1 MRNDMNTLN
10 KLPQEIIHYQLSQ
23 VVASDIENQLNNSL
37 PGHCLRISTLPESIM
52 YQLCASFNENGTNAD
67 VVLLIAPG
75 QNCENFWQVTAS
87 RLVELRNN
95 QEKPLLVFIPPG
107 IKTAAEDSFDISTFV
122 EMDLG
127 DVPNRLRQLLGAKL
141 PDEIRVYTDRVVE
154 YLDRVERVISPDD
167 VVRYYLAILNNELKI
182 ESAGGA
188 IYQLGLIPDFDLFFN
203 PDRIEQR
210 LERNLGVLQTLIQS
224 NQPLLARIHSL
235 KLQPTTIQSALYHF
249 LRNVTLDSVNEWGEI
264 IATDMF
270 HRKLAFEQWPFVGE
284 SVDRDKILIYLDDIN
299 LTPKNTEETVGPDNP
314 LYLHVNRHRSI
325 RLKWETNPKP
335 AAVNDLKYFR
345 IEIVSTDGAVA
356 WESKNIPNSQARAA
370 YRSKLLNVSEF
381 RDHIED
387 GLYFFRVRAY
397 TESGDIL
404 SEEDAENHPEILRDY
419 HNPNGKRFYESEDI
433 WFWVDET
440 TPPPAEPQRNIIVN
454 SFLEAKLYTQFAA
467 LDRDEDPFSDNLKP
481 RSDRTGW
488 INTKKKTEATYN
500 IVYDAQARYTIP
512 VSSILRQIELDTLL
526 DPSNLGRL
534 RLNFSEGLGHDG
546 VKPVVR
552 SYYDKTEIPED
563 FLQTRAHLFSA
574 ILGTEENISATV
586 DLLDFKD
593 MIIEYAESYQHW
605 LNNARSDFDR
615 MIVKENNG
623 RQRTLPIYLDID
635 IVEVLLASNSNIP
648 HRVYLLAPTHP
659 LRLLWHYQRAAMA
672 QSWIKTA
679 SDSGKPKDLLSNSI
693 RQYMR
698 TGLLPI
704 NLPPMLRPTHTNY
717 PEGLTHFYIEQ
728 GPLNLFWSLY
738 VREDTSDSRTIRSR
752 TQRVLGINRQSATIN
767 QAGIDKKLLIQKF
780 NRYLVQHPYVRVFK
794 INIFNPGDAGLI
806 ADAILG
812 IEKNRKKLPSLRYEL
827 RLFTE
832 SSDPDDVGEAI
843 IELMNP
849 EQQVSTEA
857 DAFAVPSQNHLF
869 PKMRFSRNR
878 VEDFLLEPEKFEAHI
893 TLLHDLFPIEVEIEK
908 QNFGRS
914 SYAYGLIQEQVTRFA
929 GDARLYSWQRQ
940 LLPKECQELPTDDNV
955 TSKRIASLLESI
967 SMLQA
972 FAAVGKKAE
981 GITPSLQLTLCLEH
995 KNLLY
1000 QVHVVSDWVFIIDRH
1015 LGLEY
1020 FDSEL
1025 SIDRMAYLL
1034 DFTPEFGGT
1043 DTDRLMLT
1051 TRSVDEV
1058 SYLVTPAL
1066 DNLTLKPREDAPEFF
1081 LQLLRSL
1088 SGRVALK
1095 LLSSPSQVQEALGL
1109 ALARLFLE
1117 QYGLLEDCILI
1128 PLDAH
1133 NSLFNGMESEVQLE
1147 DEVTLQRSDLLLVT
1161 YDDEERTLY
1170 FHIVEVKLR
1179 KALGDL
1185 GAYISLRQQIESQIN
1200 NSENALRLHFDPHV
1214 FAVDRIDRQIKIKEL
1229 ISLLSFYL
1237 ARSQRYGLISPQ
1249 AARNF
1254 LEFIES
1260 LDQGYALSCSGSG
1273 LIFDFSFQGLDQDAE
1288 HAGLTFHRVG
1298 ANYSH
1303 LILENGLRRKDLLLD
1318 QMKEEATTIEEVEQ
1332 KRDTRERIITDTSMR
1347 RDKTYHSVQSL
1358 FRPIKSIHGDFVDKS
1373 PKGPSDI
1380 EVSAPEEEQG
1390 YLEQEQFTERER
1402 IDLDRESHSLESG
1415 QITSKKLELT
1425 LESPESSFPIDEIP
1439 YNVLLGETGVSSQYG
1454 ILGKVA
1460 AKVVAL
1466 DLDGTNTISLFGVQG
1481 GGKSYTV
1488 GSILEMATQTF
1499 DGINKLPSPL
1509 ASVVFHYHESQDYP
1523 PEFVSMVEPN
1533 SDETQVRNL
1542 QLGFNS
1548 NPAALQDVLILTS
1561 ADKLEQR
1568 RLEFPNV
1575 QVEPIFFSSN
1585 ELSFKDWRFLMGV
1598 VGNQMYMKQI
1608 NMIMR
1613 QLRGQL
1619 TIDHLK
1625 AQIDASPLTEAQKQI
1640 ASIRLNFA
1648 AQFIN
1653 DNSRLADVLHPGR
1666 MIIVDL
1672 RDEFI
1677 DKDEALGLFVV
1688 MLNIFANAGKE
1699 EGFNKLIVFDEAH
1712 KYMDNLDLTGHI
1724 VEVIRQMR
1732 HQGVSVIIASQDPP
1746 SLPNAI
1752 IELSSL
1758 VILHRF
1764 NSPQWLKHVQRSV
1777 TALSDLTPAQMAAL
1791 RPGEAYVWATKA
1803 TETLFTQKA
1812 VKMYIR
1818 PRVTQHGGGTKK
1830 AV

>member
-1 MRNDMNTLN
+1 MNTLY
-10 KLPQEIIHYQLSQ
+10 KLPQEIIHQELSQ
-23 VVASDIENQLNNSL
+23 VVANDIEYQLNNSL

-52 YQLCASFNENGTNAD
+52 FQLCASFNTNGTNAD

-75 QNCENFWQVTAS
+75 QNAENSWQVTAS
-87 RLVELRNN
+87 RVVELRNN
-95 QEKPLLVFIPPG
+95 QERPLLVFIPPG

-122 EMDLG
+122 ELNLG
-127 DVPNRLRQLLGAKL
+127 DVPDRLIQLLRKKV
-141 PDEIRVYTDRVVE
+141 PDEISLLIDRVVD
-154 YLDRVERVISPDD
+154 YLGRVERVVSPDD
-167 VVRYYLAILNNELKI
+167 VARYYLTILNNVLDSR
-182 ESAGGA
+182 SAGGA
-188 IYQLGLIPDFDLFFN
+188 IYQLGLVPDFDLFIN
-203 PDRIEQR
+203 PNRIEQR
-210 LERNLGVLQTLIQS
+210 LERNLAVLQTLITS

-235 KLQPTTIQSALYHF
+235 KLQPSTIQSALYQF
-249 LRNVTLDSVNEWGEI
+249 LRSVTLDFVNDWGEM
-264 IATDMF
+264 IATDVS
-270 HRKLAFEQWPFVGE
+270 HCKLSFEQWPFIGE
-284 SVDRDKILIYLDDIN
+284 SLDRDKILIYLDDIN
-299 LTPKNTEETVGPDNP
+299 LTPKNSEEPVGPDNP
-314 LYLHVNRHRSI
+314 LYLHVNRHRTI

-335 AAVNDLKYFR
+335 SAVIDLSYFR
-345 IEIVSTDGAVA
+345 IEIVSTDGAIA
-356 WESKNIPNSQARAA
+356 WESKNIPNTKARAA
-370 YRSKLLNVSEF
+370 YRSKQLNVSEF
-381 RDHIED
+381 RDQIED
-387 GLYFFRVRAY
+387 GLYFVRVRAY

-440 TPPPAEPQRNIIVN
+440 TPPPAEPQRNITVN

-488 INTKKKTEATYN
+488 MNTKKKAEATYN

-512 VSSILRQIELDTLL
+512 ISSMLREIELDTLH
-526 DPSNLGRL
+526 DPSNLGRW
-534 RLNFSEGLGHDG
+534 RLNYSEGLGHDG
-546 VKPVVR
+546 IKPVVR
-552 SYYDKTEIPED
+552 AYYDTTDIPNE
-563 FLQTRAHLFSA
+563 FLQTRANLFSA
-574 ILGTEENISATV
+574 ILGNDESISATI

-593 MIIEYAESYQHW
+593 LILDYAEAYQRW
-605 LNNARSDFDR
+605 LNYALSDYDR
-615 MIVKENNG
+615 MAVNQNDG
-623 RQRTLPIYLDID
+623 RQRILPIFLDLD
-635 IVEVLLASNSNIP
+635 SVEVLLAGNSNIP
-648 HRVYLLAPTHP
+648 DRVYLLAPTHP
-659 LRLLWHYQRAAMA
+659 LRLLWHYQRAAMT

-679 SDSGKPKDLLSNSI
+679 IDSGKPKDLLSTSI

-704 NLPPMLRPTHTNY
+704 NLPPMLRPTHPNY
-717 PEGLTHFYIEQ
+717 SEGLNHFYIEQ

-738 VREDTSDSRTIRSR
+738 IREDTSDSRTVRSR
-752 TQRVLGINRQSATIN
+752 TQHVLGIIRQSATIN
-767 QAGIDKKLLIQKF
+767 QAGIDKKLLTQKF

-806 ADAILG
+806 VDAILG
-812 IEKNRKKLPSLRYEL
+812 VEKERKKMPPLRYEL

-832 SSDPDDVGEAI
+832 ASDPDDVGESI

-849 EQQVSTEA
+849 ETQVSAEA

-869 PKMRFSRNR
+869 PKMRFSRNQ
-878 VEDFLLEPEKFEAHI
+878 VEDFLLQPEKFEAHI
-893 TLLHDLFPIEVEIEK
+893 TLLHDLFPIDVDIEK
-908 QNFGRS
+908 QNSGRS

-929 GDARLYSWQRQ
+929 GDASLYAWQRQ
-940 LLPKECQELPTDDNV
+940 LLAKECKELPTEDNI

-967 SMLQA
+967 TMLQA
-972 FAAVGKKAE
+972 FTAVGKKAE
-981 GITPSLQLTLCLEH
+981 GITPSLQLTLGLEH

-1000 QVHVVSDWVFIIDRH
+1000 QVHNVSDWVFIIDRH

-1025 SIDRMAYLL
+1025 SKDRMAYLL

-1066 DNLTLKPREDAPEFF
+1066 ENLSMKYRDDVPEYF

-1088 SGRVALK
+1088 SGRLALK
-1095 LLSSPSQVQEALGL
+1095 LLSSPNQVQEALGL

-1117 QYGLLEDCILI
+1117 QYGLLEDHILI

-1133 NSLFNGMESEVQLE
+1133 SNLFSGMDSEVQLE
-1147 DEVTLQRSDLLLVT
+1147 DEVTLKRSDLLLVS
-1161 YDDEERTLY
+1161 YNDEERTLF

-1179 KALGDL
+1179 KELGDL
-1185 GAYISLRQQIESQIN
+1185 GAYISLRQHIESQIN
-1200 NSENALRLHFDPHV
+1200 NSENALRLHFDPYV
-1214 FAVDRIDRQIKIKEL
+1214 FTVDRIDRQIKIKEL

-1249 AARNF
+1249 SAHNF
-1254 LEFIES
+1254 LKFVES

-1288 HAGLTFHRVG
+1288 HANLMYHRVG
-1298 ANYSH
+1298 DDYIQL
-1303 LILENGLRRKDLLLD
+1303 LIENGLRRKDLLLD
-1318 QMKEEATTIEEVEQ
+1318 QMKEEASTIEESEQ

-1347 RDKTYHSVQSL
+1347 RDKTYQSVQSL
-1358 FRPIKSIHGDFVDKS
+1358 FKPIKTTHSEFVDNT
-1373 PKGPSDI
+1373 PIEPSDLKL
-1380 EVSAPEEEQG
+1380 STSEEDEE
-1390 YLEQEQFTERER
+1390 YSEQELVPDGENK
-1402 IDLDRESHSLESG
+1402 DRESNSLDSSQFTSNHLESS
-1415 QITSKKLELT
+1415 QEPD
-1425 LESPESSFPIDEIP
+1425 ESLSTTDEVP
-1439 YNVLLGETGVSSQYG
+1439 YDVLLGETGVSSQYG
-1454 ILGKVA
+1454 ILGKA
-1460 AKVVAL
+1460 ATKVVAL
-1466 DLDGTNTISLFGVQG
+1466 DLNSTNTISLFGVQG

-1499 DGINKLPSPL
+1499 DGINRLPSPL
-1509 ASVVFHYHESQDYP
+1509 ASVVFHYHENQDYP

-1533 SDETQVRNL
+1533 SDQVQIRNL

-1548 NPAALQDVLILTS
+1548 NPKALQNVLILTS

-1575 QVEPIFFSSN
+1575 QVEPIYFSSN

-1619 TIDHLK
+1619 TLDHLRT
-1625 AQIDASPLTEAQKQI
+1625 QIETSPLTEAQKQI
-1640 ASIRLNFA
+1640 ASIRLSFA
-1648 AQFIN
+1648 AQFID
-1653 DNSRLADVLHPGR
+1653 DNSSLADVLHPGR

-1712 KYMDNLDLTGHI
+1712 KYMDNPDLTGHI
-1724 VEVIRQMR
+1724 VDAIRQMR
-1732 HQGVSVIIASQDPP
+1732 HQGVSVVIASQDPP
-1746 SLPNAI
+1746 SLPNSI

-1764 NSPQWLKHVQRSV
+1764 NSPQWLKHVQRSI
-1777 TALSDLTPAQMAAL
+1777 TALSDLTPSQMAAL
-1791 RPGEAYVWATKA
+1791 RPGEAYVWATKS
-1803 TETLFTQKA
+1803 TETLFAQKA
-1812 VKMYIR
+1812 VKMQLR
-1818 PRVTQHGGGTKK
+1818 PRATQHGGETKK
-1830 AV
+1830 AI

>member
-1 MRNDMNTLN
+1 MKKINI
-10 KLPQEIIHYQLSQ
+10 LPQEIIHQKISQ
-23 VVASDIENQLNNSL
+23 VVAHDIESRLINSL

-52 YQLCASFNENGTNAD
+52 YQLCASFNEKRVKAD
-67 VVLLIAPG
+67 VVLLISPG
-75 QNCENFWQVTAS
+75 QKSEEFWQVSAS

-127 DVPNRLRQLLGAKL
+127 EVPNRLRQLLRREI
-141 PDEIRVYTDRVVE
+141 PDEIRLFMDRIVD
-154 YLDRVERVISPDD
+154 YLGRVERVISSDD
-167 VVRYYLAILNNELKI
+167 VVRYYLTFLNNEPEI

-188 IYQLGLIPDFDLFFN
+188 IYQLGLIPDFDLLSK

-210 LERNLGVLQTLIQS
+210 LERNLNVLQTLTQS
-224 NQPLLARIHSL
+224 NQPLLARIHKL
-235 KLQPTTIQSALYHF
+235 KIQPNTIQSELFHF
-249 LRNVTLDSVNEWGEI
+249 LQNVQLDSVNEWGEI
-264 IATDMF
+264 IATDISY
-270 HRKLAFEQWPFVGE
+270 RKLSFENWLFVGE
-284 SVDRDKILIYLDDIN
+284 RLDQDKILIYLDDIN
-299 LTPKNTEETVGPDNP
+299 LTPKNTEEPVGPDNP

-335 AAVNDLKYFR
+335 AAVHGLNYFR
-345 IEIVSTDGAVA
+345 IEIVSSDNAVA
-356 WESKNIPNSQARAA
+356 WESKNIPNSRARAT
-370 YRSKLLNVSEF
+370 YRSKQLKVSEF
-381 RDHIED
+381 RELIED

-397 TESGDIL
+397 TDSGDIL
-404 SEEDAENHPEILRDY
+404 NEEDAENNPEILRDFN
-419 HNPNGKRFYESEDI
+419 NPQGKRIYESEDI

-440 TPPPAEPQRNIIVN
+440 TPPPAEPQRNITVN
-454 SFLEAKLYTQFAA
+454 SFLEAKLYAQFAA
-467 LDRDEDPFSDNLKP
+467 LDRNEDPTSDNLIP
-481 RSDRTGW
+481 RSERTGW
-488 INTKKKTEATYN
+488 INTNKKTEATYN

-512 VSSILRQIELDTLL
+512 ISSILRQIELDSLH
-526 DPSNLGRL
+526 DPTNLGRW
-534 RLNFSEGLGHDG
+534 RINYSEGLGHDG

-552 SYYDKTEIPED
+552 SYYNTNEIPED
-563 FLQTRAHLFSA
+563 FLNKRSNLFSS
-574 ILGTEENISATV
+574 ILGNEDTITATV
-586 DLLDFKD
+586 DLLDFKNQ
-593 MIIEYAESYQHW
+593 IIEYADSYQSW
-605 LNNARSDFDR
+605 LNNARLDFDQ
-615 MIVKENNG
+615 MEAQNNNSI
-623 RQRTLPIYLDID
+623 QRTPTIFLDID
-635 IVEVLLASNSNIP
+635 IVEVLLASTSNLP
-648 HRVYLLAPTHP
+648 ERVYLLSPTHP

-672 QSWIKTA
+672 QAWIKSA
-679 SDSGKPKDLLSNSI
+679 IDSGTPKELLSKSI
-693 RQYMR
+693 REYMR
-698 TGLLPI
+698 TGLVPI

-717 PEGLTHFYIEQ
+717 PEGLTHFYVEQ

-738 VREDTSDSRTIRSR
+738 IREDTTDSRTIRSR
-752 TQRVLGINRQSATIN
+752 TQRVLGINRQSPTTK
-767 QAGIDKKLLIQKF
+767 QGSIDKNLLTQKF

-794 INIFNPGDAGLI
+794 INVFNPGDASLLV
-806 ADAILG
+806 DAILG
-812 IEKNRKKLPSLRYEL
+812 IEKNRNKLPLLRYEI

-832 SSDPDDVGEAI
+832 SSDQDDVGEAI

-878 VEDFLLEPEKFEAHI
+878 IEDFLREPEKYEAHI
-893 TLLHDLFPIEVEIEK
+893 TLLHDLFPIDVEIEK

-914 SYAYGLIQEQVTRFA
+914 SYAYGLIQKQVTRFA
-929 GDARLYSWQRQ
+929 GDIRHYAWQRQ
-940 LLPKECQELPTDDNV
+940 LLPKKCQDLPADDDYISNH
-955 TSKRIASLLESI
+955 IASLLESI
-967 SMLQA
+967 SILQA
-972 FAAVGKKAE
+972 FAAIGDKAD

-1000 QVHVVSDWVFIIDRH
+1000 QVHIVSDWVFIIDRH

-1020 FDSEL
+1020 FDSDL
-1025 SIDRMAYLL
+1025 STERMAYLL
-1034 DFTPEFGGT
+1034 DFTPEFVGS

-1058 SYLVTPAL
+1058 SFLVTPAL
-1066 DNLTLKPREDAPEFF
+1066 ENLLLKPREDVPEYF

-1088 SGRVALK
+1088 SGRLALK
-1095 LLSSPSQVQEALGL
+1095 LLSSPTQVQEALGL

-1133 NSLFNGMESEVQLE
+1133 SSLFRGMESEIQLE

-1161 YDDEERTLY
+1161 FNEEERILF

-1179 KALGDL
+1179 KQLNDL

-1214 FAVDRIDRQIKIKEL
+1214 FAVDRIDRQIKVKEL
-1229 ISLLSFYL
+1229 VSLLSFYL
-1237 ARSQRYGLISPQ
+1237 ARSQRYSLIGQQ
-1249 AARNF
+1249 AARKF
-1254 LEFIES
+1254 QEFIES
-1260 LDQGYALSCSGSG
+1260 LDQGYALNCSGSG
-1273 LIFDFSFQGLDQDAE
+1273 LIFDFSSQGLVQDAE
-1288 HAGLTFHRVG
+1288 HANLTFHRVG
-1298 ANYSH
+1298 EDYIH
-1303 LILENGLRRKDLLLD
+1303 LILENGLQRKDLLLD
-1318 QMKEEATTIEEVEQ
+1318 QLKEEATSIEEVEK
-1332 KRDTRERIITDTSMR
+1332 KRETRKRIITDTSMH
-1347 RDKTYHSVQSL
+1347 RDKTFNSVRSL
-1358 FRPIKSIHGDFVDKS
+1358 LRPQKSIHKDFTDKS
-1373 PKGPSDI
+1373 SKEISDI
-1380 EVSAPEEEQG
+1380 EVSVPKEDEKHSVKDLGIEHERLDSDPE
-1390 YLEQEQFTERER
+1390 
-1402 IDLDRESHSLESG
+1402 SNSL
-1415 QITSKKLELT
+1415 QPKLNTSENLKT
-1425 LESPESSFPIDEIP
+1425 SQESPKSSSGKTEIP
-1439 YNVLLGETGVSSQYG
+1439 YDVLLGETGDSSQYG
-1454 ILGKVA
+1454 ILGKA
-1460 AKVVAL
+1460 AARVVAL
-1466 DLDGTNTISLFGVQG
+1466 DLNGTNTISLFGVQG

-1488 GSILEMATQTF
+1488 GSILEMATQAF

-1523 PEFVSMVEPN
+1523 PEFVSMVEKN

-1548 NPAALQDVLILTS
+1548 TPAALNDILILTS
-1561 ADKLEQR
+1561 ADKLEKR
-1568 RLEFPNV
+1568 RIEFPNI

-1613 QLRGQL
+1613 KLRGQL
-1619 TIDHLK
+1619 TLDHLR
-1625 AQIDASPLTEAQKQI
+1625 AQIESSPLTEAQKQI

-1648 AQFIN
+1648 SQFIN
-1653 DNSRLADVLHPGR
+1653 DDYQLADVLHPGR

-1688 MLNIFANAGKE
+1688 MLNIFSNAGKE

-1712 KYMDNLDLTGHI
+1712 KYMDNPDLTGHI

-1732 HQGVSVIIASQDPP
+1732 HQGVSVLIASQDPP

-1758 VILHRF
+1758 VILHKF

-1777 TALSDLTPAQMAAL
+1777 TALSDLSPAQMASL
-1791 RPGEAYVWATKA
+1791 RPGEAYIWATKA
-1803 TETLFTQKA
+1803 TEHLFTQKS
-1812 VKMYIR
+1812 VKMHLR
-1818 PRVTQHGGGTKK
+1818 PRVTQHGGETKK